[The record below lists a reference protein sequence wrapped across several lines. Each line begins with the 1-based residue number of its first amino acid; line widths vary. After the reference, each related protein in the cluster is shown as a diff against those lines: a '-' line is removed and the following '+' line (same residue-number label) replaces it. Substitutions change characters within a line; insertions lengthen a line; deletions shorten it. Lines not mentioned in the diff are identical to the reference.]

1 MCDGTHTQ
9 DSVYTDWHQ
18 DKFSFRRRYNLKK
31 PDWPKY
37 ENHVDKCI
45 AKITPTPETY
55 EQFVNLVRRVSQKN
69 MYVALTIIRKR
80 YMNTIRDVSQKTY
93 SVKTKLYLEM
103 HYLMRSH
110 NHNVECVNISSINL
124 QNITRW

>member
-37 ENHVDKCI
+37 ENHIDKCI

-55 EQFVNLVRRVSQKN
+55 EKFVNLVRRVSQKN
-69 MYVALTIIRKR
+69 IPRACRTSYVCGLNDHTKEMYEDYQRRFTEDLFSKDKVIFGDALL
-80 YMNTIRDVSQKTY
+80 NNNNNNNNLY
-93 SVKTKLYLEM
+93 SHK
-103 HYLMRSH
+103 
-110 NHNVECVNISSINL
+110 
-124 QNITRW
+124 